1 MRDPSKCRFF
11 HSEAFEKL
19 PFGFERNPKR
29 HTNTQAFRNMSSE
42 GMGIDL
48 KNTDCHVFWNSDAML
63 KTKSEKHPSTQVTP
77 PLTSPVRWL
86 WLAGSLRATEAVN
99 DPSVVS

>member
-1 MRDPSKCRFF
+1 MRDPSECRFF
-11 HSEAFEKL
+11 LSEAFEKL
-19 PFGFERNPKR
+19 PFGFERNPK
-29 HTNTQAFRNMSSE
+29 HTNTEEFRKMPSE
-42 GMGIDL
+42 GMVIDL
-48 KNTDCHVFWNSDAML
+48 KDTDCHVFWNSDAML
-63 KTKSEKHPSTQVTP
+63 KTKRRKHPKVTP